1 MRTTLTIDPD
11 VAERLRQE
19 MKAGK
24 LPFKRV
30 VNEKLRI
37 GLGMQTK
44 TKSKPY
50 KVKPFES
57 AYVADAAHRSMN
69 QLADEL
75 ETETYLNKESK

>member
-44 TKSKPY
+44 AKSKPY
-50 KVKPFES
+50 KVKPFDS
-57 AYVADAAHRSMN
+57 AYVSEGAHSSMN
-69 QLADEL
+69 QLADAL
-75 ETETYLNKESK
+75 ESEAYLKKEAE

>member
-19 MKAGK
+19 MKTSK
-24 LPFKRV
+24 FPFKRV

-37 GLGMQTK
+37 GLGIEPKIK
-44 TKSKPY
+44 TKPY
-50 KVKPFES
+50 KVQPFDS
-57 AYVADAAHRSMN
+57 DYLADLEQCSMN

-75 ETETYLNKESK
+75 ESNAFLRQERN

>member
-1 MRTTLTIDPD
+1 MRTTLTTDPD

-37 GLGMQTK
+37 GLGMQPK
-44 TKSKPY
+44 PKSKSY

-57 AYVADAAHRSMN
+57 AYVSDVEQRSMN

-75 ETETYLNKESK
+75 ESEAYLKKEAK

>member
-37 GLGMQTK
+37 GLGMQPK
-44 TKSKPY
+44 PKSKPY

-57 AYVADAAHRSMN
+57 AYVADVEQRSMN

-75 ETETYLNKESK
+75 ESEAYLKKEAK